1 MLSAKPVGLTFFRP
15 RTLRAKRTP
24 SHTSQLNHCRPQH
37 KRLSAAYSRFG
48 HYESQELSMPRSLQN
63 GEVRWISLDPPM
75 RRVSMTVPAAGA
87 AGPKLTRLLRGSKLT
102 RVLRGCPWR
111 WSQPRRRVLS
121 IGSCQ
126 GIDFSRAEKIVARP
140 VPRCRR
146 LKRRP
151 KVGATEKKISFR
163 ALRFAQAFGRE
174 ERKAG
179 TTVWHDGSRC
189 PDTKPR
195 DRRDVFSFIPDWGTA
210 RVSPCV
216 PRLIPSWRA

>member
-48 HYESQELSMPRSLQN
+48 HYEFQELSLHRLLQN
-63 GEVRWISLDPPM
+63 GEVRWISLDRT
-75 RRVSMTVPAAGA
+75 RRVSMAVPAAA
-87 AGPKLTRLLRGSKLT
+87 APGSQLTRLLRGSNLT
-102 RVLRGCPWR
+102 RVLRGCRWR

-126 GIDFSRAEKIVARP
+126 GIDFSRAGMMVARP
-140 VPRCRR
+140 TSSLPQ
-146 LKRRP
+146 
-151 KVGATEKKISFR
+151 AEAQTEGRSDREKISFR

-174 ERKAG
+174 EGTAG
-179 TTVWHDGSRC
+179 TPV
-189 PDTKPR
+189 R
-195 DRRDVFSFIPDWGTA
+195 DD
-210 RVSPCV
+210 
-216 PRLIPSWRA
+216 